1 MSFID
6 KIKKVEFHNQKEL
19 VKYYKN
25 LMLTVSIYFAD
36 DFERELFIF
45 RQMFKNRHRT
55 I

>member
-1 MSFID
+1 MSFIQD
-6 KIKKVEFHNQKEL
+6 IRKVEIHNQKEL
-19 VKYYKN
+19 VKYYKK

-45 RQMFKNRHRT
+45 RKMFKRRHAT